1 MLTFTLFCASIVRWI
16 QLESSLAN
24 REVLSIL
31 ISSFLNLYVLMG
43 KCDSQQS
50 IKIADIFLNPPFTA
64 TGVNQSFV
72 IENATTTNSKVENS
86 KCHKKLYFYKWCS
99 SYEVW
104 LSDLSI
110 YICAAHCDKTQ
121 HWCRQPWPFA
131 PGRSKLVG

>member
-16 QLESSLAN
+16 QLESSLTN
-24 REVLSIL
+24 GEVLSIL

-86 KCHKKLYFYKWCS
+86 KCHQKQYFNRWCS
-99 SYEVW
+99 SYQVW

-110 YICAAHCDKTQ
+110 YMLLIVIKPSTDGPNPDLLHLVDQ
-121 HWCRQPWPFA
+121 N
-131 PGRSKLVG
+131 LVG